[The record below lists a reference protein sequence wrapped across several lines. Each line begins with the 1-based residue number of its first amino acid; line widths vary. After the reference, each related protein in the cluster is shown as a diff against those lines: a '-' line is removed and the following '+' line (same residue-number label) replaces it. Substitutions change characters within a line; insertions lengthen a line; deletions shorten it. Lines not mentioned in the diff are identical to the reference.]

1 MTKDIQQ
8 LAQELATQIKTEK
21 DLNEFSAMLKKLTI
35 EAALN
40 AELREHLGFDKNEQS
55 PSTNKRNGSSKKSV
69 QSPDGSLEL
78 EIPRDREGSFSP
90 QLIKKH
96 QTRITSMDEQILSLY
111 AKGMTNR
118 EIVQFFKEMYDADVS
133 ASLISRVTESVIER
147 VIEWQN
153 RPLDHL
159 YPVVYFDCIVV
170 KVREHSRV
178 INKSIYLA
186 LGINLEG
193 RKELLGMWIAQTE
206 GAKFWLSVVTEIKNR
221 GVEEILIA
229 CIDGLKGF
237 PDAISSVFPQA
248 DIQLCIVHMVRNSLR
263 FVSWKDYKTVTKG
276 LKEIY
281 QASTEENALIALELF
296 EKEWVNQYPKIAES
310 WRNNWENIRSIFSY
324 PEEIRRAVYT
334 TNAIESLNSVIRH
347 ATKKRKIFSSDES
360 AKKVVYLAIESASQK
375 WTMPIRNWR
384 SAMNWFMIHFGNRVT
399 DYL

>member
-21 DLNEFSAMLKKLTI
+21 DLNEFSAVLKKLTI

-55 PSTNKRNGSSKKSV
+55 PSTNKRNGHSKKTLK
-69 QSPDGSLEL
+69 SPDGSLEL

-237 PDAISSVFPQA
+237 PDAIASVFPQT
-248 DIQLCIVHMVRNSLR
+248 DIQLCIVHMIRNSLR
-263 FVSWKDYKTVTKG
+263 FVSWKDYKAVTKG

-281 QASTEENALIALELF
+281 QASTEENALMALELF
-296 EKEWVNQYPKIAES
+296 EKEWLNQYPKIAES
-310 WRNNWENIRSIFSY
+310 WRNNWDNIRSIFSY

-360 AKKVVYLAIESASQK
+360 AKKVVYLAVESASQK

>member
-21 DLNEFSAMLKKLTI
+21 DLNEFSAVLKKLTI

-55 PSTNKRNGSSKKSV
+55 PSTNKRNGHSKKTLK
-69 QSPDGSLEL
+69 SPDGSLEL

-237 PDAISSVFPQA
+237 PDAIASVFPQT
-248 DIQLCIVHMVRNSLR
+248 DIQLCIVHMIRNSLR
-263 FVSWKDYKTVTKG
+263 FVSWKDYKAVTKG

-281 QASTEENALIALELF
+281 QASTEENALMALELF
-296 EKEWVNQYPKIAES
+296 EKEWLNQYPKIAES
-310 WRNNWENIRSIFSY
+310 WRNNWDNIRFIFSY

-360 AKKVVYLAIESASQK
+360 AKKVVYLAVESASQK

>member
-1 MTKDIQQ
+1 MTKDIKQ
-8 LAQELATQIKTEK
+8 LAQELAVNIKTEK
-21 DLNEFSAMLKKLTI
+21 DLNEFSAILKKLTI
-35 EAALN
+35 ESALN
-40 AELREHLGFDKNEQS
+40 AELREHLGFDKNEPS
-55 PSTNKRNGSSKKSV
+55 SSTNKRNGSSKKTLK
-69 QSPDGSLEL
+69 SPDGSLEL

-96 QTRITSMDEQILSLY
+96 QTRITSMDDQILALY
-111 AKGMTNR
+111 SKEMTNR

-133 ASLISRVTESVIER
+133 ASLISRVTESVIEQ

-153 RPLDHL
+153 RPLDSL

-170 KVREHSRV
+170 KIREHSRV
-178 INKSIYLA
+178 INKSVYLA

-221 GVEEILIA
+221 GVQEILIA

-237 PDAISSVFPQA
+237 PDAIASVYPQT

-263 FVSWKDYKTVTKG
+263 FVSWKDYKAVAKG
-276 LKEIY
+276 LKDIY
-281 QASTEENALIALELF
+281 QATTEENALMALELF
-296 EKEWVNQYPKIAES
+296 EKQWLNQYPKIAES
-310 WRNNWENIRSIFSY
+310 WRNHWENICSIFSY

-360 AKKVVYLAIESASQK
+360 AKKVIYLAVENASQK
-375 WTMPIRNWR
+375 WTMPIINWR
-384 SAMNWFMIHFGNRVT
+384 SAMNWFMIHFDNRVT

>member
-21 DLNEFSAMLKKLTI
+21 DLNEFSAVLKKLTI

-55 PSTNKRNGSSKKSV
+55 PSTNKRNGHSKKTLK
-69 QSPDGSLEL
+69 SPDGSLEL

-237 PDAISSVFPQA
+237 PDTIASVFPQT
-248 DIQLCIVHMVRNSLR
+248 DIQLCIVHMIRNSLR
-263 FVSWKDYKTVTKG
+263 FVSWKDYKAVTKG

-281 QASTEENALIALELF
+281 QASTEENALMALELF
-296 EKEWVNQYPKIAES
+296 EKEWLNQYPKIAES
-310 WRNNWENIRSIFSY
+310 WRNNWDNIRSIFSY

-360 AKKVVYLAIESASQK
+360 AKKVVYLAVESASQK

>member
-1 MTKDIQQ
+1 MTKDIKQ
-8 LAQELATQIKTEK
+8 LAQELATNIKTEK

-35 EAALN
+35 ESALN

-55 PSTNKRNGSSKKSV
+55 PSTNKRNGRSKKTV
-69 QSPDGSLEL
+69 TSPDGALEL

-96 QTRITSMDEQILSLY
+96 QTRITSMDDQILALY
-111 AKGMTNR
+111 SKGMTNR

-133 ASLISRVTESVIER
+133 ASLISRVTESVIEQ

-170 KVREHSRV
+170 KVREHSRI
-178 INKSIYLA
+178 INKSVYLA

-206 GAKFWLSVVTEIKNR
+206 GAKFWLSVITEIKNR
-221 GVEEILIA
+221 GVEDILIA

-237 PDAISSVFPQA
+237 PDAIASVYPQT

-276 LKEIY
+276 LKDIY
-281 QASTEENALIALELF
+281 QATTEENAFMALELF
-296 EKEWVNQYPKIAES
+296 EKQWSDQYPKIAES
-310 WRNNWENIRSIFSY
+310 WRNHWQNICSIFSY
-324 PEEIRRAVYT
+324 PQEIRRAVYT

-360 AKKVVYLAIESASQK
+360 AKKVIYLAVGNASQK
-375 WTMPIRNWR
+375 WTMPIKNWR
-384 SAMNWFMIHFGNRVT
+384 SAMNWFMIQFDNRVT

>member
-21 DLNEFSAMLKKLTI
+21 DLNEFSSVLKKLTI

-55 PSTNKRNGSSKKSV
+55 PSTNKRNGHSKKTLK
-69 QSPDGSLEL
+69 SPDGSLEL

-237 PDAISSVFPQA
+237 PDAIASVFPQT
-248 DIQLCIVHMVRNSLR
+248 DIQLCIVHMIRNSLR
-263 FVSWKDYKTVTKG
+263 FVSWKDYKAVTKG

-281 QASTEENALIALELF
+281 QASTEENALMALELF
-296 EKEWVNQYPKIAES
+296 EKEWLNQYPKIAES
-310 WRNNWENIRSIFSY
+310 WRNNWDNIRSIFSY

-360 AKKVVYLAIESASQK
+360 AKKVVYLAVESASQK

>member
-8 LAQELATQIKTEK
+8 LAQEFASNIKTEK
-21 DLNEFSAMLKKLTI
+21 DLNEFTALLKKMTI

-40 AELREHLGFDKNEQS
+40 AELREHLGFDKNQ
-55 PSTNKRNGSSKKSV
+55 PSISNNNRNGSSKKTIK
-69 QSPDGSLEL
+69 SPDGNLEL
-78 EIPRDREGSFSP
+78 NIPRDREGTFSP

-96 QTRITSMDEQILSLY
+96 QTRVTSMDEQILALY
-111 AKGMTNR
+111 SKGMTNR

-133 ASLISRVTESVIER
+133 ASLISRVTDSVIEK
-147 VIEWQN
+147 VTEWQN
-153 RPLDHL
+153 RPLDRM
-159 YPVVYFDCIVV
+159 YPVVYLDCIVV
-170 KVREHSRV
+170 KIREHSTV

-206 GAKFWLSVVTEIKNR
+206 GAKFWLSVITEIRNR

-237 PDAISSVFPQA
+237 PEAIASVFPQTN
-248 DIQLCIVHMVRNSLR
+248 IQLCIVHMVRNSLR
-263 FVSWKDYKTVTKG
+263 FVSWKDYKAVTRG
-276 LKEIY
+276 LKEVY
-281 QASTEENALIALELF
+281 QATTEENALKALDVF
-296 EKEWVNQYPKIAES
+296 EKEWINKYPKIAES
-310 WRNNWENIRSIFSY
+310 WHNHWPNIRSIFDY
-324 PEEIRRAVYT
+324 PEEIRRAIYT

-347 ATKKRKIFSSDES
+347 ATKKRKIFSSDDS
-360 AKKVVYLAIESASQK
+360 AKKVIYLAVETASQK

-384 SAMNWFMIHFGNRVT
+384 SAMSWFMIHFDNRVT

>member
-55 PSTNKRNGSSKKSV
+55 TSTNKRNGSSKKSV
-69 QSPDGSLEL
+69 KSPDGSIEL

-147 VIEWQN
+147 VMEWQN

-206 GAKFWLSVVTEIKNR
+206 GAKFWLSVMTEIKNR

-237 PDAISSVFPQA
+237 PDAIASVFPQT

-263 FVSWKDYKTVTKG
+263 FVSWKDYKAVTKG

-281 QASTEENALIALELF
+281 QASTEENALMALDLF
-296 EKEWVNQYPKIAES
+296 EKEWLNQYPKIAES
-310 WRNNWENIRSIFSY
+310 WRNHWENIRSIFSY

-360 AKKVVYLAIESASQK
+360 AKKVVYLAVESASQK

>member
-1 MTKDIQQ
+1 MTKDIKQ
-8 LAQELATQIKTEK
+8 LAQELATNIKTEK
-21 DLNEFSAMLKKLTI
+21 DLNEFSAALKKLTI

-40 AELREHLGFDKNEQS
+40 AELREHLGFDKNEIS
-55 PSTNKRNGSSKKSV
+55 PYTNKRNGMSKKTV
-69 QSPDGSLEL
+69 KSPEGSFEL

-90 QLIKKH
+90 QIIKKH
-96 QTRITSMDEQILSLY
+96 QTRMTSMDEQILSLY

-133 ASLISRVTESVIER
+133 PSLISRVTEHVMET

-159 YPVVYFDCIVV
+159 YPIVYFDCIVV
-170 KVREHSRV
+170 KVREHARV
-178 INKSIYLA
+178 INKSVYLA

-193 RKELLGMWIAQTE
+193 HKEVLGLWISQNE
-206 GAKFWLSVVTEIKNR
+206 GAKFWLSVMTEINNR

-237 PDAISSVFPQA
+237 PDAISSVFPQS

-263 FVSWKDYKTVTKG
+263 FVSWKDYKAVTTG
-276 LKEIY
+276 LKVIY
-281 QASTEENALIALELF
+281 QATTEENALSALDEF
-296 EKEWVNQYPKIAES
+296 EKNWLNKYPKIAAS
-310 WRNNWENIRSIFSY
+310 WRNHWDNIRSIFSY
-324 PEEIRRAVYT
+324 PEDIRRAVYT

-347 ATKKRKIFSSDES
+347 AIKKRKIFSSDES
-360 AKKVVYLAIESASQK
+360 AQKVIYLAIQSASKK
-375 WTMPIRNWR
+375 WTMPIRNWKL
-384 SAMNWFMIHFGNRVT
+384 AMNWFMIHFDHRVN

>member
-78 EIPRDREGSFSP
+78 KIPRDREGSFSP

-237 PDAISSVFPQA
+237 PDAIASVFPQT

-281 QASTEENALIALELF
+281 QASTEENALMALELF
-296 EKEWVNQYPKIAES
+296 EKEWLNQYPKIAES

-360 AKKVVYLAIESASQK
+360 AKKVVYLAVESASQK

>member
-8 LAQELATQIKTEK
+8 LAQELATKIKTEK

-69 QSPDGSLEL
+69 KSPDGSLEL

-237 PDAISSVFPQA
+237 PDAIASVFPQT

-281 QASTEENALIALELF
+281 QASTEENALMALELF
-296 EKEWVNQYPKIAES
+296 EKEWLNQYPKIAES

-360 AKKVVYLAIESASQK
+360 AKKVVYLAVESASQK

>member
-78 EIPRDREGSFSP
+78 KIPRDREGSFSP

-237 PDAISSVFPQA
+237 PDAIASVFPQT

-281 QASTEENALIALELF
+281 QASTEENALMALELF
-296 EKEWVNQYPKIAES
+296 EKEWLNQYPKIAES

-360 AKKVVYLAIESASQK
+360 AKKVVYLAVESASQK
-375 WTMPIRNWR
+375 WTMPIKNWR